1 LLRTDPMINIIFYNE
16 AREPAAELELAR
28 LKVTGGVL
36 WNHLR
41 LGLIASYA
49 SGRWKHRGIAY
60 PSLSIVGEACLVFGI
75 ARDPTLLSEPIQVFS
90 FTGRTLRAN
99 GVPIAEY
106 VEEGDVW
113 QGLIRPMR
121 WQSMRIESAGT
132 VSAVADESKVRRFS
146 PWDPLPL
153 HRVRTAQNTVG
164 VVQVRQNSEP
174 PTRH

>member
-1 LLRTDPMINIIFYNE
+1 MINVLFYNE
-16 AREPAAELELAR
+16 KREAAAELELAR

-49 SGRWKHRGIAY
+49 SGGWKHRGIAY
-60 PSLSIVGEACLVFGI
+60 PSLSIVGEACLIFGI
-75 ARDPTLLSEPIQVFS
+75 SRDPTLLSDPIRVFS

-106 VEEGDVW
+106 VEEGDIW

-121 WQSMRIESAGT
+121 WQSMRIESAAT
-132 VSAVADESKVRRFS
+132 VSAIVDESKVRRFS

-153 HRVRTAQNTVG
+153 HRVRTAHG
-164 VVQVRQNSEP
+164 VDSIVRVRPNSHP